1 MRTTRTRASRSPRR
15 SRRRRATDN
24 SRTIRI
30 AQVYKQLCAVSLIIT
45 THHHEAKVLFQL
57 GARCKI
63 PSKMDAAKEKTP
75 EPTPAQSQPQRESQ
89 SHRRHHLKDDFPHLA
104 AHISRQSLDAQ
115 TERELRVACRL
126 ILQNFKPSDHGMED
140 TDPRLDFGAMNR
152 RRGEQQ
158 NAVLGANEVRVRMP
172 TGAPVDLKTAL
183 EARRLRAEAEVKK
196 NPQSTL
202 PVRTRS
208 ARQRFDDAFA
218 DERGRSATKKYVT
231 AKPPSAETV
240 QRGRSQRTRTE
251 SGDADSLATPMTGS
265 TTDAYF
271 NHAST
276 APSSAALTSSGTSNR
291 HSRQLEPAAIADA
304 QAAEWMRK
312 ELEKRRQQNDSPQQP
327 PPTTNRP
334 PSRARSIKE
343 NIKEYIFP
351 GSTSISRAP
360 SRALSRTQSRE
371 SLALYD
377 DDGEPRRNGSQ
388 RGWRSW
394 GSALRVNSR
403 SNSRPGTRGRDA
415 EAEQPKK
422 SEVNLNRELPPL
434 PSLDSWKDEVKPQ
447 PELSSSHIAS
457 VMRAHDKQQ
466 GPFSPTR
473 SNHRRSG
480 SDTLA
485 VQYAQAYPQS
495 PSHSH
500 RSPMYNKQK
509 VDSKKNSPRPDQGEI
524 SQVMTGW
531 SSTGNLAPRNG
542 HVRHQSTD
550 NSSPGKMSMDQ
561 NNFSR
566 KISMDTPDHHAFPS
580 AVKLQKNQQ
589 QSRLK
594 KVFSG
599 WMLKK
604 EKKEDWMH
612 KIEKEG
618 VKEGVLVQEGGAHVP
633 VVRY

>member
-1 MRTTRTRASRSPRR
+1 MKRKFSFNLAP
-15 SRRRRATDN
+15 
-24 SRTIRI
+24 
-30 AQVYKQLCAVSLIIT
+30 V
-45 THHHEAKVLFQL
+45 
-57 GARCKI
+57 KI
-63 PSKMDAAKEKTP
+63 PGKSDAAKEKTP
-75 EPTPAQSQPQRESQ
+75 EPTPAPAPAQTQPQKQPQKQPQPQPQ
-89 SHRRHHLKDDFPHLA
+89 SHRRHASKDDFPHLA
-104 AHISRQSLDAQ
+104 AYISRQSLDAH

-152 RRGEQQ
+152 RRGEQKK
-158 NAVLGANEVRVRMP
+158 ASAGAAGANDVRVRMP

-183 EARRLRAEAEVKK
+183 EVRRLRAEAEAKK

-202 PVRTRS
+202 PVRTKS

-218 DERGRSATKKYVT
+218 DERGRSAAKKYT
-231 AKPPSAETV
+231 AAKPAPAETM
-240 QRGRSQRTRTE
+240 QRGRSQRTRHE
-251 SGDADSLATPMTGS
+251 SADADSLATPMTGS

-276 APSSAALTSSGTSNR
+276 APSSAALTSGGTSNR
-291 HSRQLEPAAIADA
+291 HSRQMEPAAIADA

-327 PPTTNRP
+327 PASAVRP
-334 PSRARSIKE
+334 PSRARSIRD

-351 GSTSISRAP
+351 GSTTVSRAP

-371 SLALYD
+371 SLAICDD
-377 DDGEPRRNGSQ
+377 DDGEPRRTGSQ

-394 GSALRVNSR
+394 GSRMRVNSR

-415 EAEQPKK
+415 ETDQPKK
-422 SEVNLNRELPPL
+422 AEVNLNRELPPL
-434 PSLDSWKDEVKPQ
+434 PSLDSWKDEVKLQ
-447 PELSSSHIAS
+447 PELSTSHIAS
-457 VMRAHDKQQ
+457 VMRAQDKQQ
-466 GPFSPTR
+466 GPFSPTL
-473 SNHRRSG
+473 SHHSHRSG

-495 PSHSH
+495 PSAHSV

-509 VDSKKNSPRPDQGEI
+509 ADSKKNSPRPDQDDI

-531 SSTGNLAPRNG
+531 SASTGNLAPRNG
-542 HVRHQSTD
+542 HVRNKSTD
-550 NSSPGKMSMDQ
+550 DSSPGKMSMEQ
-561 NNFSR
+561 NSFSG
-566 KISMDTPDHHAFPS
+566 KISVETPDHHAFPD
-580 AVKLQKNQQ
+580 AEKLEKTQQ
-589 QSRLK
+589 QSKLK

-604 EKKEDWMH
+604 EKKVDWMA
-612 KIEKEG
+612 KVEKQG
-618 VKEGVLVQEGGAHVP
+618 VKEGVLVQEDRTHAP

>member
-1 MRTTRTRASRSPRR
+1 MKRKFSFHLAP
-15 SRRRRATDN
+15 
-24 SRTIRI
+24 
-30 AQVYKQLCAVSLIIT
+30 V
-45 THHHEAKVLFQL
+45 
-57 GARCKI
+57 KI
-63 PSKMDAAKEKTP
+63 PGKTDAAKDKTP
-75 EPTPAQSQPQRESQ
+75 EPTPSQPHKQPPKHNDAQ
-89 SHRRHHLKDDFPHLA
+89 SHRRHQSKDDFPHLA
-104 AHISRQSLDAQ
+104 AYIDRQSLNAT
-115 TERELRVACRL
+115 TERELRSACRL

-152 RRGEQQ
+152 RRGEHNDAAQP
-158 NAVLGANEVRVRMP
+158 GANNVRVRMP

-183 EARRLRAEAEVKK
+183 EVRRLRAEAEAKK
-196 NPQSTL
+196 NPPQSTL
-202 PVRTRS
+202 PVRTKS

-218 DERGRSATKKYVT
+218 DERGRSAAKKYVNT
-231 AKPPSAETV
+231 KPPPPADTL
-240 QRGRSQRTRTE
+240 QRGRSQRKRTG

-265 TTDAYF
+265 TTEAGF

-276 APSSAALTSSGTSNR
+276 APSSAALTSGGTSNR
-291 HSRQLEPAAIADA
+291 HSHQLDNPAAIADA
-304 QAAEWMRK
+304 HAAEWMRK
-312 ELEKRRQQNDSPQQP
+312 ELEKPRQQNDSPQQP
-327 PPTTNRP
+327 PPTANRP
-334 PSRARSIKE
+334 PSRARSIKD

-351 GSTSISRAP
+351 GSSAP

-377 DDGEPRRNGSQ
+377 DQDAGPKRIDSQ

-403 SNSRPGTRGRDA
+403 SNSRPGTRGRDS
-415 EAEQPKK
+415 EPELTKK

-434 PSLDSWKDEVKPQ
+434 PSLDSWKDEVRPQQ
-447 PELSSSHIAS
+447 PELSSAHIAS

-473 SNHRRSG
+473 SHHRDSG
-480 SDTLA
+480 SDVLS

-500 RSPMYNKQK
+500 RSPMYSKHK
-509 VDSKKNSPRPDQGEI
+509 VDSKKTSPRPDQVDM
-524 SQVMTGW
+524 SHMMTGW

-566 KISMDTPDHHAFPS
+566 KISMDTPDHPAFPN

-618 VKEGVLVQEGGAHVP
+618 VKEGVLVDDGGIRSP
-633 VVRY
+633 IVRY

>member
-1 MRTTRTRASRSPRR
+1 
-15 SRRRRATDN
+15 
-24 SRTIRI
+24 
-30 AQVYKQLCAVSLIIT
+30 
-45 THHHEAKVLFQL
+45 
-57 GARCKI
+57 
-63 PSKMDAAKEKTP
+63 
-75 EPTPAQSQPQRESQ
+75 
-89 SHRRHHLKDDFPHLA
+89 
-104 AHISRQSLDAQ
+104 
-115 TERELRVACRL
+115 
-126 ILQNFKPSDHGMED
+126 MED

-152 RRGEQQ
+152 RRGEQK
-158 NAVLGANEVRVRMP
+158 NVVLSANEVRVRMP

-183 EARRLRAEAEVKK
+183 EARRLRAEAEAKK
-196 NPQSTL
+196 QPQSTL
-202 PVRTRS
+202 PVRTKS
-208 ARQRFDDAFA
+208 ARQRFDEAFA
-218 DERGRSATKKYVT
+218 DERGRSAAKKYVT
-231 AKPPSAETV
+231 AKPPAETV
-240 QRGRSQRTRTE
+240 QRGRSQRKRTE

-276 APSSAALTSSGTSNR
+276 APSSAALTSGGTSNR

-312 ELEKRRQQNDSPQQP
+312 EREKRTQQNDYPQQP
-327 PPTTNRP
+327 PPTANRP

-351 GSTSISRAP
+351 GSISNSRAP

-371 SLALYD
+371 SLASYD
-377 DDGEPRRNGSQ
+377 DNGEPRRNDSQ

-403 SNSRPGTRGRDA
+403 SNSRPGTRGRGA
-415 EAEQPKK
+415 EPEQSKK
-422 SEVNLNRELPPL
+422 LEVNLNRELPPL

-473 SNHRRSG
+473 SHHSG
-480 SDTLA
+480 SASDNLA

-509 VDSKKNSPRPDQGEI
+509 MDSKKSSPRPDQGEI
-524 SQVMTGW
+524 SQSMTGW
-531 SSTGNLAPRNG
+531 SSSTGNLVPRNDNG
-542 HVRHQSTD
+542 HVRHQSTG
-550 NSSPGKMSMDQ
+550 NSSPGKMSMDR

-566 KISMDTPDHHAFPS
+566 KISVDTPDHPAFPN
-580 AVKLQKNQQ
+580 AVKLQKSQQ
-589 QSRLK
+589 QSKLK

-604 EKKEDWMH
+604 EKKENWMH
-612 KIEKEG
+612 RIEKEG
-618 VKEGVLVQEGGAHVP
+618 VKEGILVQEGGAHAP

>member
-1 MRTTRTRASRSPRR
+1 
-15 SRRRRATDN
+15 
-24 SRTIRI
+24 
-30 AQVYKQLCAVSLIIT
+30 
-45 THHHEAKVLFQL
+45 
-57 GARCKI
+57 
-63 PSKMDAAKEKTP
+63 
-75 EPTPAQSQPQRESQ
+75 
-89 SHRRHHLKDDFPHLA
+89 
-104 AHISRQSLDAQ
+104 
-115 TERELRVACRL
+115 
-126 ILQNFKPSDHGMED
+126 MED
-140 TDPRLDFGAMNR
+140 TDPRLDFGAMHR
-152 RRGEQQ
+152 RRGEQKTATQ
-158 NAVLGANEVRVRMP
+158 GGANDVRVRMP

-183 EARRLRAEAEVKK
+183 EVRRLRAEAEAKK
-196 NPQSTL
+196 NPPQSTL
-202 PVRTRS
+202 PVRTKS
-208 ARQRFDDAFA
+208 ARQRFDDAFS
-218 DERGRSATKKYVT
+218 DERGRSAAKKYTT
-231 AKPPSAETV
+231 AKPPPADTV

-251 SGDADSLATPMTGS
+251 SADADSLATPMTGP

-276 APSSAALTSSGTSNR
+276 APSSAALTSGGTSNR
-291 HSRQLEPAAIADA
+291 HSRQLDNPAALADA
-304 QAAEWMRK
+304 QASEWMRK

-327 PPTTNRP
+327 PLSANRP

-351 GSTSISRAP
+351 GSSAP

-371 SLALYD
+371 SLALCD
-377 DDGEPRRNGSQ
+377 DQDGDPKRSGSQ

-403 SNSRPGTRGRDA
+403 SSSRPGTRGRDS
-415 EAEQPKK
+415 EPEQTKK

-434 PSLDSWKDEVKPQ
+434 PSLDSWKDEVKPA

-473 SNHRRSG
+473 SHHSHRRSG
-480 SDTLA
+480 SEGLA
-485 VQYAQAYPQS
+485 VQYAQGYPQS
-495 PSHSH
+495 PVHSH
-500 RSPMYNKQK
+500 RSPLYNKHQ
-509 VDSKKNSPRPDQGEI
+509 VDSKKNSPRPDQGE
-524 SQVMTGW
+524 SPQVMTGW
-531 SSTGNLAPRNG
+531 SSTGNLASRNG

-561 NNFSR
+561 TNFSR
-566 KISMDTPDHHAFPS
+566 KISMDQPIHPAFPN
-580 AVKLQKNQQ
+580 AGKLPKNQQ

-594 KVFSG
+594 KVLSG
-599 WMLKK
+599 WMLRK

-618 VKEGVLVQEGGAHVP
+618 VKEGVLVQEGGAHAP

>member
-1 MRTTRTRASRSPRR
+1 
-15 SRRRRATDN
+15 
-24 SRTIRI
+24 
-30 AQVYKQLCAVSLIIT
+30 
-45 THHHEAKVLFQL
+45 
-57 GARCKI
+57 
-63 PSKMDAAKEKTP
+63 
-75 EPTPAQSQPQRESQ
+75 
-89 SHRRHHLKDDFPHLA
+89 
-104 AHISRQSLDAQ
+104 
-115 TERELRVACRL
+115 
-126 ILQNFKPSDHGMED
+126 MED

-152 RRGEQQ
+152 RRGEQS
-158 NAVLGANEVRVRMP
+158 NVKIGANEVRVRMP

-183 EARRLRAEAEVKK
+183 EYRRQKAEAEAKK

-202 PVRTRS
+202 PVRTKS
-208 ARQRFDDAFA
+208 ARQKFDDSFA
-218 DERGRSATKKYVT
+218 DERGRSAAKKYV
-231 AKPPSAETV
+231 ASKPAPAETV
-240 QRGRSQRTRTE
+240 QRGRSQRKRTG
-251 SGDADSLATPMTGS
+251 SGDADSVATPMTAS
-265 TTDAYF
+265 TTDACL

-276 APSSAALTSSGTSNR
+276 APSSAALTSGGTSNR

-327 PPTTNRP
+327 PASANRP

-343 NIKEYIFP
+343 NIKEYFLP
-351 GSTSISRAP
+351 GSTAVSRAP

-377 DDGEPRRNGSQ
+377 DDGEPKRQGSQ

-415 EAEQPKK
+415 ETEQSKK

-434 PSLDSWKDEVKPQ
+434 PSLDSWKGEVKPP

-473 SNHRRSG
+473 SQHRRSG

-509 VDSKKNSPRPDQGEI
+509 MDSKKSSPRPDQLEV
-524 SQVMTGW
+524 SQALTGW
-531 SSTGNLAPRNG
+531 SASTGNLVPSNG
-542 HVRHQSTD
+542 HARHQSADT
-550 NSSPGKMSMDQ
+550 SSPGKLSMDQ
-561 NNFSR
+561 TNFVHKLSVD
-566 KISMDTPDHHAFPS
+566 SPDHIISPTN
-580 AVKLQKNQQ
+580 VKTQRSQQ

-618 VKEGVLVQEGGAHVP
+618 VKEGVLVRDGNAHTP

>member
-1 MRTTRTRASRSPRR
+1 
-15 SRRRRATDN
+15 
-24 SRTIRI
+24 
-30 AQVYKQLCAVSLIIT
+30 
-45 THHHEAKVLFQL
+45 
-57 GARCKI
+57 
-63 PSKMDAAKEKTP
+63 
-75 EPTPAQSQPQRESQ
+75 
-89 SHRRHHLKDDFPHLA
+89 
-104 AHISRQSLDAQ
+104 
-115 TERELRVACRL
+115 
-126 ILQNFKPSDHGMED
+126 MED

-152 RRGEQQ
+152 RRGERKDV
-158 NAVLGANEVRVRMP
+158 VLSANEVRVRMP

-183 EARRLRAEAEVKK
+183 EARRLRAEAEAKK

-231 AKPPSAETV
+231 AKPPPTDSV
-240 QRGRSQRTRTE
+240 QRGRSQRNRTE

-276 APSSAALTSSGTSNR
+276 APSSAALTSGGTSNR
-291 HSRQLEPAAIADA
+291 HSKQLEPAAIADA

-327 PPTTNRP
+327 PPTAARP
-334 PSRARSIKE
+334 PSRARSIRD
-343 NIKEYIFP
+343 NIKEYMFP
-351 GSTSISRAP
+351 GSTAVSRAP
-360 SRALSRTQSRE
+360 SRQLSRTQSRE

-377 DDGEPRRNGSQ
+377 DDGGPKRQGSQ

-403 SNSRPGTRGRDA
+403 SNSRPGTRGRDS
-415 EAEQPKK
+415 EPEQPKK

-434 PSLDSWKDEVKPQ
+434 PSLDSWKDEVKPP

-457 VMRAHDKQQ
+457 VMRSDDKQQ

-473 SNHRRSG
+473 SHRSHRRSG

-485 VQYAQAYPQS
+485 VQYANAYPQS
-495 PSHSH
+495 PAHSH

-509 VDSKKNSPRPDQGEI
+509 ADSKKHSPRPDQGEI
-524 SQVMTGW
+524 SQAMTGW
-531 SSTGNLAPRNG
+531 SSSTGNLAPHNGRG
-542 HVRHQSTD
+542 HVRHQSAD
-550 NSSPGKMSMDQ
+550 NSPSGKMSMDQ

-566 KISMDTPDHHAFPS
+566 KISMDTPDHPAFPN
-580 AVKLQKNQQ
+580 AVKMQKSQQ

-604 EKKEDWMH
+604 DKKEDWMH
-612 KIEKEG
+612 RIEKEG
-618 VKEGVLVQEGGAHVP
+618 VKEGVLVQEGGAHAP

>member
-1 MRTTRTRASRSPRR
+1 MKRKFSFNLAP
-15 SRRRRATDN
+15 
-24 SRTIRI
+24 
-30 AQVYKQLCAVSLIIT
+30 V
-45 THHHEAKVLFQL
+45 
-57 GARCKI
+57 KI
-63 PSKMDAAKEKTP
+63 PGKTDAAKEKTP
-75 EPTPAQSQPQRESQ
+75 EPTPAQTQPQKASQ
-89 SHRRHHLKDDFPHLA
+89 SHRRHHSKDDFPHLA
-104 AHISRQSLDAQ
+104 AHISRQSLDAH

-140 TDPRLDFGAMNR
+140 TDPRLDFGAMTR
-152 RRGEQQ
+152 RKNEQQ
-158 NAVLGANEVRVRMP
+158 KGAAGIASASDIRVRMP

-183 EARRLRAEAEVKK
+183 EARRLRAAAEAKK

-202 PVRTRS
+202 PVRTKS
-208 ARQRFDDAFA
+208 ARQKFDDAFA
-218 DERGRSATKKYVT
+218 EEKGRSAAKKYTT
-231 AKPPSAETV
+231 AKPAPAETV
-240 QRGRSQRTRTE
+240 QRGRSQRTRHE
-251 SGDADSLATPMTGS
+251 SADADSLATPMTGS

-276 APSSAALTSSGTSNR
+276 APSSAALTSGGTSNR

-327 PPTTNRP
+327 PTSAARP
-334 PSRARSIKE
+334 PSRARSIKD

-351 GSTSISRAP
+351 GSTSVSRAP

-371 SLALYD
+371 SLAVYDD
-377 DDGEPRRNGSQ
+377 DDGEPKRTGSQ

-394 GSALRVNSR
+394 GSRMRVNSR

-415 EAEQPKK
+415 ETEQPKK

-473 SNHRRSG
+473 SHHSHRRSG

-495 PSHSH
+495 PSAHSH

-509 VDSKKNSPRPDQGEI
+509 ADSKKNSPRPDQGEI
-524 SQVMTGW
+524 SDVMTGW
-531 SSTGNLAPRNG
+531 SASTGNLAPGNG
-542 HVRHQSTD
+542 HVRNKSTD
-550 NSSPGKMSMDQ
+550 NSSPGKMSMEQ
-561 NNFSR
+561 NSFSR
-566 KISMDTPDHHAFPS
+566 KISVDTPNHHAFPD
-580 AVKLQKNQQ
+580 AEKLQKTQQ
-589 QSRLK
+589 QSKLK

-599 WMLKK
+599 WMSRK
-604 EKKEDWMH
+604 EKKADWMS
-612 KIEKEG
+612 KVEKQG
-618 VKEGVLVQEGGAHVP
+618 GKEGVLVQEDQTHSP
-633 VVRY
+633 IVRY

>member
-1 MRTTRTRASRSPRR
+1 MYHNLNPLTP
-15 SRRRRATDN
+15 
-24 SRTIRI
+24 
-30 AQVYKQLCAVSLIIT
+30 AQ
-45 THHHEAKVLFQL
+45 
-57 GARCKI
+57 KI
-63 PSKMDAAKEKTP
+63 PGRTDAAKDKTP
-75 EPTPAQSQPQRESQ
+75 EPTPAQSQPQKESQ
-89 SHRRHHLKDDFPHLA
+89 SHRRHNSKDEFPHLA
-104 AHISRQSLDAQ
+104 AHIDRQSLDAK

-152 RRGEQQ
+152 RKGEQQ
-158 NAVLGANEVRVRMP
+158 NVVLGANEVRVRMP

-183 EARRLRAEAEVKK
+183 EARRLRAEAEAKK

-202 PVRTRS
+202 PVRTKS

-218 DERGRSATKKYVT
+218 DERGRSAAKKYTT
-231 AKPPSAETV
+231 AKPPPADTV
-240 QRGRSQRTRTE
+240 QRGRSQRIRTE

-265 TTDAYF
+265 TTDACY
-271 NHAST
+271 NHTST
-276 APSSAALTSSGTSNR
+276 APSSAALTSGGTSNR

-304 QAAEWMRK
+304 QAAEWMRR
-312 ELEKRRQQNDSPQQP
+312 EREKRQQLNDSPQQP
-327 PPTTNRP
+327 PSTANRP

-351 GSTSISRAP
+351 GSTAP

-377 DDGEPRRNGSQ
+377 DQDGEPKRTGSQ

-403 SNSRPGTRGRDA
+403 SNSRPGTRGRDS
-415 EAEQPKK
+415 EPEQLKK

-434 PSLDSWKDEVKPQ
+434 PSLDSWKDEAKPQ
-447 PELSSSHIAS
+447 TELSSSHIAS
-457 VMRAHDKQQ
+457 VMRAQDKQQ

-473 SNHRRSG
+473 SHHRRSG

-485 VQYAQAYPQS
+485 VQYTQAYPQS

-509 VDSKKNSPRPDQGEI
+509 VDSKKNSPRLDQGEV
-524 SQVMTGW
+524 SQAMTGW
-531 SSTGNLAPRNG
+531 SSTGNLAPRSG

-566 KISMDTPDHHAFPS
+566 KISMDTPNHPAFHN
-580 AVKLQKNQQ
+580 AVKLEKTQQ

-604 EKKEDWMH
+604 DKKENWMH
-612 KIEKEG
+612 KVEKEG
-618 VKEGVLVQEGGAHVP
+618 VKEGVIVQDGSAHAP

>member
-1 MRTTRTRASRSPRR
+1 MKRKFSFNLAPVVGTVPSSRHHVDFL
-15 SRRRRATDN
+15 TL
-24 SRTIRI
+24 
-30 AQVYKQLCAVSLIIT
+30 AQ
-45 THHHEAKVLFQL
+45 
-57 GARCKI
+57 KI
-63 PSKMDAAKEKTP
+63 PGKADAAKDKTP
-75 EPTPAQSQPQRESQ
+75 EPTPSQSQSQTQKESH
-89 SHRRHHLKDDFPHLA
+89 SHRRHQSKDDFPHLA
-104 AHISRQSLDAQ
+104 AYIDRQSLTAT
-115 TERELRVACRL
+115 TERELRAACRL

-152 RRGEQQ
+152 RRGELKD
-158 NAVLGANEVRVRMP
+158 AAPSGANNVRVRMP

-183 EARRLRAEAEVKK
+183 EVRRLRAEAEAKQK
-196 NPQSTL
+196 PQQQSTL
-202 PVRTRS
+202 PVRTKS
-208 ARQRFDDAFA
+208 ARQRFDDAFS
-218 DERGRSATKKYVT
+218 DERGRSAAKKYVNT
-231 AKPPSAETV
+231 KPPSADTVQRSDTV
-240 QRGRSQRTRTE
+240 QRGRSQRNRTG

-265 TTDAYF
+265 TTDAGF
-271 NHAST
+271 HHAST
-276 APSSAALTSSGTSNR
+276 APSSAALTSGGTSNR
-291 HSRQLEPAAIADA
+291 HSRQLDNPAAIADA
-304 QAAEWMRK
+304 QATEWMRK
-312 ELEKRRQQNDSPQQP
+312 ELERRRQQNDSPQQHP
-327 PPTTNRP
+327 PPTANRP

-351 GSTSISRAP
+351 GSSAP

-377 DDGEPRRNGSQ
+377 DQEGEPKRTGSQ

-403 SNSRPGTRGRDA
+403 SNSRPGTRGRDS
-415 EAEQPKK
+415 EQEQTKK
-422 SEVNLNRELPPL
+422 TEVNLNRELPPL
-434 PSLDSWKDEVKPQ
+434 PSLDSWKDEVRQQ

-473 SNHRRSG
+473 SHHTESG

-509 VDSKKNSPRPDQGEI
+509 VDSKKSSPRPDQVDM

-531 SSTGNLAPRNG
+531 SSPSNLAPRNG

-550 NSSPGKMSMDQ
+550 DSSPGKMSMDQ

-566 KISMDTPDHHAFPS
+566 KISMDTPDHPAFPTT
-580 AVKLQKNQQ
+580 VKMQKNQQ

-618 VKEGVLVQEGGAHVP
+618 VKEGVLVQDGGAQSP

>member
-1 MRTTRTRASRSPRR
+1 
-15 SRRRRATDN
+15 
-24 SRTIRI
+24 
-30 AQVYKQLCAVSLIIT
+30 
-45 THHHEAKVLFQL
+45 
-57 GARCKI
+57 
-63 PSKMDAAKEKTP
+63 
-75 EPTPAQSQPQRESQ
+75 
-89 SHRRHHLKDDFPHLA
+89 
-104 AHISRQSLDAQ
+104 
-115 TERELRVACRL
+115 
-126 ILQNFKPSDHGMED
+126 MED

-152 RRGEQQ
+152 RRGDQKSGIQ
-158 NAVLGANEVRVRMP
+158 GGANDVRVRMP

-183 EARRLRAEAEVKK
+183 EVRRLRAEAEAKK
-196 NPQSTL
+196 NPQQSTL
-202 PVRTRS
+202 PVRTKS
-208 ARQRFDDAFA
+208 ARQKFDDAFA
-218 DERGRSATKKYVT
+218 DGRGRSAAKKYT
-231 AKPPSAETV
+231 IAKPPPAETV
-240 QRGRSQRTRTE
+240 QRGRSLRTRAE

-265 TTDAYF
+265 TTDACF
-271 NHAST
+271 HHAST
-276 APSSAALTSSGTSNR
+276 APSSAALTSGGTSHR
-291 HSRQLEPAAIADA
+291 HSRQLDTAAIADA
-304 QAAEWMRK
+304 QASEWMRK
-312 ELEKRRQQNDSPQQP
+312 ELEKKRQQNDSPQQP
-327 PPTTNRP
+327 PTTANRP

-351 GSTSISRAP
+351 GSSAP

-371 SLALYD
+371 SLALCD
-377 DDGEPRRNGSQ
+377 DQDSEPKRSGSQ

-403 SNSRPGTRGRDA
+403 SNSRPGTRGRDS
-415 EAEQPKK
+415 EPEQVKRY
-422 SEVNLNRELPPL
+422 EVNLNRELPPL

-473 SNHRRSG
+473 SHHSHRRSG
-480 SDTLA
+480 SEGLA

-495 PSHSH
+495 PAHSH

-509 VDSKKNSPRPDQGEI
+509 VDSKKSSPRPDQGEV

-531 SSTGNLAPRNG
+531 SSSGNLAPRNG

-561 NNFSR
+561 NSFSR
-566 KISMDTPDHHAFPS
+566 KISMDQPDHPAFPT
-580 AVKLQKNQQ
+580 AKMQKNQQ

-604 EKKEDWMH
+604 EKKSDDWMH

-618 VKEGVLVQEGGAHVP
+618 VKEGVLVQEGGTHAP